1 MHQSLGP
8 INSLGIFLQHKIR
21 NDLPNIIINAQL
33 SQEFYLHY
41 FLHSEI
47 FCCLFVLLKFLYLTN
62 DNTLQMHLN
71 FFPFCEN
78 ALDHFIFKMK
88 NSALGHV
95 YVHLKL
101 YLT

>member
-47 FCCLFVLLKFLYLTN
+47 FCCLFVLLNFLYLTN
-62 DNTLQMHLN
+62 DNTLQLHLY
-71 FFPFCEN
+71 FFRLGEKV
-78 ALDHFIFKMK
+78 LDYFIFTMK
-88 NSALGHV
+88 PQF
-95 YVHLKL
+95 
-101 YLT
+101 